1 MLQGLYDSFVKTL
14 TTQTDAI
21 SGNMSSA
28 LTPPLTAAMLLYII
42 LYGVAIMRG
51 AIQEPVLDFAIRG
64 IKLAIIWGL
73 VSSAS
78 DYTSWVGSTIN
89 DGSAAFVN
97 SLTGGSG
104 TIPGDSVI
112 VQANEFATKVSEAH
126 AAEGWAGSVTGGI
139 ISFAIMLTAGLFAAI
154 AFVVSLLSTFALSI
168 MAAIGPIFVC
178 FALFDATRGWFF
190 AWLGQLLNF
199 MLVKILVIVLT
210 VVIVALMGN
219 IYAQASAVNAVGS
232 YIAYLIGLLCGI
244 IFFLLIP
251 SVASGLSAGA
261 QASTGML
268 QRSIERNLGIRTGG
282 GAGGARG
289 SATRT

>member
-1 MLQGLYDSFVKTL
+1 MLQDLYNSFITTL
-14 TTQTDAI
+14 TTQTDAVAA
-21 SGNMSSA
+21 NMSGA

-42 LYGVAIMRG
+42 LYGIAIMRG

-73 VSSAS
+73 VSSAGE
-78 DYTSWVGSTIN
+78 YTSWVGSTIN
-89 DGSAAFVN
+89 VGSAEFIN

-104 TIPGDSVI
+104 TIPGDSVM
-112 VQANEFATKVSEAH
+112 VQANEFATKVKEAH
-126 AAEGWAGSVTGGI
+126 AAEGWTGSITGGI
-139 ISFAIMLTAGLFAAI
+139 ISFAILLTAGLFAAI
-154 AFVVSLLSTFALSI
+154 AFVISLLSTFALSI
-168 MAAIGPIFVC
+168 MAAIGPIFIC

-199 MLVKILVIVLT
+199 MLVKVLVIVLS

-219 IYAQASAVNAVGS
+219 IYTQASAVDAVGS
-232 YIAYLIGLLCGI
+232 YIAYLIGLMCGI

-251 SVASGLSAGA
+251 SIASGLSAGA

-268 QRSIERNLGIRTGG
+268 QRSIERNLGIPTRGG
-282 GAGGARG
+282 SRGSGG

>member
-1 MLQGLYDSFVKTL
+1 MLQGLYDSFIATL
-14 TTQTDAI
+14 TTQTDAV

-42 LYGVAIMRG
+42 LYGIAIMRG

-73 VSSAS
+73 VSSAGE
-78 DYTSWVGSTIN
+78 YTSWVGSTIN
-89 DGSAAFVN
+89 VGSAEFIN

-104 TIPGDSVI
+104 TIPGDSVM
-112 VQANEFATKVSEAH
+112 VQANEFATKVKEAH
-126 AAEGWAGSVTGGI
+126 AAEGWTGSITGGI
-139 ISFAIMLTAGLFAAI
+139 ISFAILLTAGLFAAI
-154 AFVVSLLSTFALSI
+154 AFVISLLSTFALSI
-168 MAAIGPIFVC
+168 MAAIGPIFIC

-199 MLVKILVIVLT
+199 MLVKVLVIVLS
-210 VVIVALMGN
+210 VVIAALMGN
-219 IYAQASAVNAVGS
+219 IYTQASAVDAVGS
-232 YIAYLIGLLCGI
+232 YIAYLIGLMCGI

-251 SVASGLSAGA
+251 SIASGLSAGA

-268 QRSIERNLGIRTGG
+268 QRSIERNLGIPTRGG
-282 GAGGARG
+282 SRGSGG